1 VILSAALV
9 SGYAVIL
16 GSASGRAPSPRE
28 IVFSAALVAGYLAA
42 LGFVA
47 VRARAAREYADFSLA
62 RRSLPLALI
71 FGSLCA
77 AYVGPGFS
85 YGFVAMGFKSGV
97 LFLCVGL
104 AYAVQNI
111 LVGVFVAPR
120 LRSLS
125 GCHTLGD
132 AIGLK
137 YNRACQV
144 IAGIISVGLC
154 VGFAAVMVSALIDV
168 VTGLFHIPG
177 WVVAVAAIVTTTL
190 YTSFGGLKASV
201 MTDALQFTLFS
212 ILMPAIF
219 LYELLWCLQNSA
231 VTFTHELVTATSEGF
246 RSTPPVEIIG
256 FIVAWFLGETAI
268 PPYANRA
275 LATQTT
281 RSSRNSFI
289 LGGLFSV
296 LWFTIMI
303 SLGIVARAAQ
313 VGGTPVAI
321 VPVRERDVLL
331 TLAKTTMPMEGYV
344 LLLVALLSVIVSSL
358 DSLLNAGAVAFTQDV
373 VTPFAKV
380 PDRVLLIYG
389 RVATAVIAT
398 VAGIAALAVPSIIK
412 GLLICYTVWAP
423 AILPALVFGLWLRR
437 PRVLAGMLSML
448 TGVAVAVSL
457 QFVWPNVV
465 GIPPI
470 LLALAAS
477 VVAYFLGHIF
487 GGGLMRCASCQR

>member
-1 VILSAALV
+1 MILSAALV
-9 SGYAVIL
+9 SGYAAIL
-16 GSASGRAPSPRE
+16 GSASGRAPSTRE
-28 IVFSAALVAGYLAA
+28 IVLSAAFVAGYLAL

-111 LVGVFVAPR
+111 LVGLFIAPR

-137 YNRACQV
+137 YNRNCQV

-154 VGFAAVMVSALIDV
+154 AGFAAVMVSALVDV
-168 VTGLFHIPG
+168 VTGLFHIPA
-177 WVVAVAAIVTTTL
+177 WVVAALAVVATTL
-190 YTSFGGLKASV
+190 YTAFGGLKASV

-212 ILMPAIF
+212 ILMPAVF
-219 LYELLWCLQNSA
+219 LYELIWCLQNSA

-246 RSTPPVEIIG
+246 HSTPVVEIVG
-256 FIVAWFLGETAI
+256 FVVAWLLGETAI

-281 RSSRNSFI
+281 QSSRNSFI

-303 SLGIVARAAQ
+303 SLGVVGMGVSIAFLLLAA
-313 VGGTPVAI
+313 PDLAI
-321 VPVRERDVLL
+321 VQ
-331 TLAKTTMPMEGYV
+331 
-344 LLLVALLSVIVSSL
+344 VAVEVVSVIFLIRATIGREISPTREHIRWPALALGGVVLAAFLALGFLATRELGVFGEPVMTRVSSAPSNRYLAQGIRETGSANLVTSIVL
-358 DSLLNAGAVAFTQDV
+358 DYRGYDTLGE
-373 VTPFAKV
+373 
-380 PDRVLLIYG
+380 
-389 RVATAVIAT
+389 AT
-398 VAGIAALAVPSIIK
+398 VLFAA
-412 GLLICYTVWAP
+412 
-423 AILPALVFGLWLRR
+423 
-437 PRVLAGMLSML
+437 
-448 TGVAVAVSL
+448 
-457 QFVWPNVV
+457 VV
-465 GIPPI
+465 GTLVI
-470 LLALAAS
+470 LRGKARK
-477 VVAYFLGHIF
+477 
-487 GGGLMRCASCQR
+487 GGR